1 MNQPA
6 SPATEHIDRYLVD
19 GPIWLGISRGIAG
32 FFGLVCLLDAFRA
45 LIINQPG
52 ADFGWIDLSPFPS
65 EAARGLLAFAGVSLL
80 LFGLTHRLPG
90 IIRTAA
96 IVGVMS
102 LIAVAVSNAISIHRS
117 IGQGTLRDGIP
128 MPAHLVTLLLPV
140 IFGIIRG
147 RQYGPLRFPTGGAI
161 LLLSFVAA
169 GVGFSVGY
177 VSSLSKFHLPQPSDT
192 VVLMHPQSETTELS
206 QHITIA
212 QDLVKAGYSGLVVVV
227 KDEMSMVP
235 ALVPGE
241 VQRLLPAGT
250 EVSAVS
256 VESEQ
261 DLRTALGDTRR
272 AAVMLIGDRREAAR
286 MRLLGQQW
294 GDRVSFVIA
303 TERAIDESI
312 VDDVKQLWATWLS
325 PLQSRIQR
333 KMLAKANQVTQPQ

>member
-1 MNQPA
+1 MC
-6 SPATEHIDRYLVD
+6 IRDR
-19 GPIWLGISRGIAG
+19 
-32 FFGLVCLLDAFRA
+32 
-45 LIINQPG
+45 
-52 ADFGWIDLSPFPS
+52 
-65 EAARGLLAFAGVSLL
+65 
-80 LFGLTHRLPG
+80 
-90 IIRTAA
+90 
-96 IVGVMS
+96 
-102 LIAVAVSNAISIHRS
+102 
-117 IGQGTLRDGIP
+117 
-128 MPAHLVTLLLPV
+128 
-140 IFGIIRG
+140 
-147 RQYGPLRFPTGGAI
+147 
-161 LLLSFVAA
+161 
-169 GVGFSVGY
+169 
-177 VSSLSKFHLPQPSDT
+177 
-192 VVLMHPQSETTELS
+192 
-206 QHITIA
+206 
-212 QDLVKAGYSGLVVVV
+212 GYSGRVVVV